1 MHVLFTARKMANTA
15 FYQRVQVHS
24 PNTHTRHSAL
34 LLWLRF
40 DVTFFIFHTR
50 SRLIRMHLFTHT
62 HTHTY
67 GNIVVVIVV
76 YTGTLPVVVY
86 KCVCECIS
94 ECMCVWISLKKEF
107 CRYFVYSASTKNQTT
122 YLYTSKCMYMCTY
135 VHTQLRQ
142 CDNNRGKKNKNFK
155 LCTFITSHFSIFLI
169 IVWR

>member
-1 MHVLFTARKMANTA
+1 MANTA

-135 VHTQLRQ
+135 VHTRINVYLRVPQ
-142 CDNNRGKKNKNFK
+142 FGSSPHVRANTEISAHNKLK
-155 LCTFITSHFSIFLI
+155 WRQSKCRTFIHTLK
-169 IVWR
+169 